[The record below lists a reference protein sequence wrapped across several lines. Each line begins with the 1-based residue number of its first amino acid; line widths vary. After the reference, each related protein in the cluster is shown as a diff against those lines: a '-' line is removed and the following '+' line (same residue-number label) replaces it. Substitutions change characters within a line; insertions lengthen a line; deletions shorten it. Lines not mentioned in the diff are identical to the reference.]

1 VPKVRAISDSEWKV
15 MKILWSQSLLPAYDI
30 TAAFAKTEKWH
41 PNTVKTLLSR
51 LHRKKAVAV
60 KRYKNLYLY
69 RPVVSEQ
76 QCVHA
81 ESESF
86 LQRIFGGSVRRLLVH
101 FITKQKLSRED
112 LHELK
117 KLLKERGLT

>member
-1 VPKVRAISDSEWKV
+1 

-30 TAAFAKTEKWH
+30 TAALAKTEKWH

-69 RPVVSEQ
+69 RSVVSEQ